1 MILIRYYGVICN
13 NFLCYHVAEKLKKK
27 PYCHWYLRMNHVFTR
42 SMFVPI
48 FCELTMAELY
58 KEDTVEQR
66 ILLSYSAF
74 ALYLYKP
81 HNCNHS
87 IHSFSLTHAQTYHPK
102 LSVRITINQTNK
114 QTSIKCYCLH
124 QERSRFPPIFVFFKN
139 LNILSGFKL
148 RIPWFTE
155 SVPLISLDGLVNRSV
170 SGPLVGSSIP
180 SLPFA
185 IKKEAAK

>member
-1 MILIRYYGVICN
+1 
-13 NFLCYHVAEKLKKK
+13 
-27 PYCHWYLRMNHVFTR
+27 
-42 SMFVPI
+42 MFVHI

-66 ILLSYSAF
+66 ILLSTSSF
-74 ALYLYKP
+74 ALNLYKP

-87 IHSFSLTHAQTYHPK
+87 IHSFSLTHAQHIIPNY
-102 LSVRITINQTNK
+102 VCVYQTNK
-114 QTSIKCYCLH
+114 QTSIQCYCLH

>member
-1 MILIRYYGVICN
+1 MI
-13 NFLCYHVAEKLKKK
+13 
-27 PYCHWYLRMNHVFTR
+27 HVFTR

-58 KEDTVEQR
+58 NEDTVEQR
-66 ILLSYSAF
+66 ILLSPSAF
-74 ALYLYKP
+74 ALYI
-81 HNCNHS
+81 NHITAITQS
-87 IHSFSLTHAQTYHPK
+87 TLSLSHMHKYIIPNY
-102 LSVRITINQTNK
+102 VCVYQTNK
-114 QTSIKCYCLH
+114 QTSIQCYCLH